1 MYPELAAQARTDR
14 DSNAEAEFNEQI
26 DEAQQHSSL
35 FPRAAR
41 NFGFLVPIEQHH
53 AERYGVALDALE
65 GKGVAGEAE
74 QPVAGQWICK
84 VCSMIYDPAIGD
96 PESGISAGAAFE
108 AIPEDWFCPIC
119 GTRKA
124 NFMPY
129 REAELTEAA

>member
-1 MYPELAAQARTDR
+1 MYPEFAAQARTDR
-14 DSNAEAEFNEQI
+14 DNDAEAEFNEQI

-65 GKGVAGEAE
+65 GKCVAGEAE

-84 VCSMIYDPAIGD
+84 VCSMLYDPAIGD
-96 PESGISAGAAFE
+96 PESGISAGTAFE

-119 GTRKA
+119 GKEKPTSC
-124 NFMPY
+124 
-129 REAELTEAA
+129 LTEKQN